1 LERAFGRGLSGRD
14 LYDMYDAS
22 PHPREGRPSPN
33 LLDRTDAGPYSTP
46 SARPRSRRAKGQ
58 TSRGP

>member
-1 LERAFGRGLSGRD
+1 
-14 LYDMYDAS
+14 MYDVS
-22 PHPREGRPSPN
+22 LHPREERPSLN

-58 TSRGP
+58 TSRGPHNRG